1 MERVTEWYDD
11 GLREGVLVKEKR
23 GEKETKVLFE
33 EVDDGYHAMCTLKA
47 YEDTGL
53 TPEQIQEIDRLYAE
67 KCQEVA
73 KLRQRDMPERPKI
86 LEEIQKSEDEYI
98 NEDHHPMFKL
108 GAASIAEEI
117 KEIIKKYLSNESEKW
132 IPVNERLPENGD
144 YILISFENFAVPD
157 IGRYEHDEEGGA
169 FYPGDEDYTYASL
182 GLFVNAWR
190 LLPEPY
196 RLENEEVKYDEK

>member
-1 MERVTEWYDD
+1 MQ
-11 GLREGVLVKEKR
+11 
-23 GEKETKVLFE
+23 
-33 EVDDGYHAMCTLKA
+33 MLK
-47 YEDTGL
+47 
-53 TPEQIQEIDRLYAE
+53 
-67 KCQEVA
+67 
-73 KLRQRDMPERPKI
+73 KI
-86 LEEIQKSEDEYI
+86 LGEIQKSEDEYI

-108 GAASIAEEI
+108 GAASIAAEI
-117 KEIIKKYLSNESEKW
+117 KEIIKKHLSNESEKW

-157 IGRYEHDEEGGA
+157 IGRYEQDEEGGA
-169 FYPGDEDYTYASL
+169 FYPGDEDYTYASF